1 MDNLKRPQQIESRG
15 RNMTD
20 IDTDTVLATA
30 VHEVKNMVGELSLS
44 LDEYYRR
51 HPDAE
56 VAGMRALSRIL
67 QDRLVQILILQ
78 NEGGDHLTVNAEAIH
93 PEDLLEEV
101 AADARLMLPAGM
113 AFELDSGVSEVPFW
127 FIDRYLVSQ
136 VLMNALHN
144 AFKFANSRVV
154 LGCREQAGSL
164 LFTIQD
170 DGAGYPD
177 QPGFR
182 PEALPQ
188 ELNGR
193 ESRKGT
199 GLGLRF
205 NERIAAAHGGRISCS
220 NNTGACF
227 ALWLPK

>member
-1 MDNLKRPQQIESRG
+1 
-15 RNMTD
+15 MTA

-30 VHEVKNMVGELSLS
+30 VHEVKNMMGELSLN
-44 LDEYYRR
+44 LGEYHRR

-56 VAGMRALSRIL
+56 VARMHALSRIL

-78 NEGGDHLTVNAEAIH
+78 NQGGDQLRISTEAIH
-93 PEDLLEEV
+93 PEELLEEV

-113 AFELDSGVSEVPFW
+113 AFELDSGVSDVPFW

-154 LGCREQAGSL
+154 LGCREEADGL

-182 PEALPQ
+182 PDALPQ
-188 ELNGR
+188 ELKGG

-220 NNTGACF
+220 NDAGACF

>member
-1 MDNLKRPQQIESRG
+1 
-15 RNMTD
+15 MTA

-30 VHEVKNMVGELSLS
+30 VHEVKNMMGELSLN
-44 LDEYYRR
+44 LGEYYRR

-56 VAGMRALSRIL
+56 VARMHALSRIL

-78 NEGGDHLTVNAEAIH
+78 NQGGDQLRINTEAIH
-93 PEDLLEEV
+93 PEELLEEV

-113 AFELDSGVSEVPFW
+113 AFELDSGVSDVPFW

-154 LGCREQAGSL
+154 LGCREEADGL

-188 ELNGR
+188 ELKGG

-220 NNTGACF
+220 NDAGACF

>member
-1 MDNLKRPQQIESRG
+1 
-15 RNMTD
+15 MTD

-30 VHEVKNMVGELSLS
+30 VHEVKNMMGELSLN
-44 LDEYYRR
+44 LGEYHRR
-51 HPDAE
+51 HPDPE
-56 VAGMRALSRIL
+56 VARMHALSRIL

-78 NEGGDHLTVNAEAIH
+78 SEGGDQLRVNAEAIH
-93 PEDLLEEV
+93 PEELLEEV
-101 AADARLMLPAGM
+101 TADARLMLPAGM
-113 AFELDSGVSEVPFW
+113 VFDLDSGVSDVPFW

-154 LGCREQAGSL
+154 LGCREAADGL

-188 ELNGR
+188 ELKNE

>member
-1 MDNLKRPQQIESRG
+1 
-15 RNMTD
+15 MTD
-20 IDTDTVLATA
+20 IDTATVLATA
-30 VHEVKNMVGELSLS
+30 VHEVKNMMGELSLN
-44 LDEYYRR
+44 LDEYHRR

-56 VAGMRALSRIL
+56 MARMRALSRKL
-67 QDRLVQILILQ
+67 QDRLIQILILQ
-78 NEGGDHLTVNAEAIH
+78 NEGGNNLRVNAEAIN
-93 PEDLLEEV
+93 PEELLDEV
-101 AADARLMLPAGM
+101 AADARLMLPEGM
-113 AFELDSGVSEVPFW
+113 VLESDSRVGDVPFW

-154 LGCREQAGSL
+154 LGCREEADGL
-164 LFTIQD
+164 LFTVRD

-182 PEALPQ
+182 PDALPQ
-188 ELNGR
+188 EMKDGN
-193 ESRKGT
+193 SRKGT

-205 NERIAAAHGGRISCS
+205 NERIAVAHGGKISRS
-220 NNTGACF
+220 NDAGACF

>member
-1 MDNLKRPQQIESRG
+1 
-15 RNMTD
+15 MTD
-20 IDTDTVLATA
+20 IDTATVLATA
-30 VHEVKNMVGELSLS
+30 VHEMKNMMGELSLS
-44 LDEYYRR
+44 LDEYHRR

-56 VAGMRALSRIL
+56 VAKMHALSRKL

-78 NEGGDHLTVNAEAIH
+78 NESGDRLRVNADAIH
-93 PEDLLEEV
+93 PEELLEEV
-101 AADARLMLPAGM
+101 AADARLMLPEGM
-113 AFELDSGVSEVPFW
+113 ALELDSRVGDVPFW
-127 FIDRYLVSQ
+127 FIDRYLISQ

-154 LGCREQAGSL
+154 LGCREEAGGL
-164 LFTIQD
+164 LFTVRD

-177 QPGFR
+177 QTGFR

-188 ELNGR
+188 EMKDG
-193 ESRKGT
+193 ESKKGT

-205 NERIAAAHGGRISCS
+205 NERIAAAHGGKISCTNDS
-220 NNTGACF
+220 GACF

>member
-1 MDNLKRPQQIESRG
+1 
-15 RNMTD
+15 MTA

-30 VHEVKNMVGELSLS
+30 VHEVKNMMGELSLN
-44 LDEYYRR
+44 LGEYYRR

-56 VAGMRALSRIL
+56 VARMHALSRIL

-78 NEGGDHLTVNAEAIH
+78 NQGGDQLRISTEAIH
-93 PEDLLEEV
+93 PEELLEEV

-113 AFELDSGVSEVPFW
+113 AFELDSGVSDVPFW

-154 LGCREQAGSL
+154 LGCREAADGL

-182 PEALPQ
+182 PDALPQ
-188 ELNGR
+188 ELKGG

-220 NNTGACF
+220 NDAGACF

>member
-1 MDNLKRPQQIESRG
+1 
-15 RNMTD
+15 MTD
-20 IDTDTVLATA
+20 IDTATVLATA
-30 VHEVKNMVGELSLS
+30 VHEVKNMMGELSLS
-44 LDEYYRR
+44 LDDYHRR

-56 VAGMRALSRIL
+56 VAKMRALSHKL

-78 NEGGDHLTVNAEAIH
+78 NEGGDRLRVNAEAIH
-93 PEDLLEEV
+93 PEELLDEV
-101 AADARLMLPAGM
+101 AADARLVLPDGM
-113 AFELDSGVSEVPFW
+113 AFELDSRAGGVPFW
-127 FIDRYLVSQ
+127 FVDRYLVSQ

-144 AFKFANSRVV
+144 AFKFAKSRAV
-154 LGCREQAGSL
+154 LGCREDAGGL
-164 LFTIQD
+164 LFTVRD

-177 QPGFR
+177 LPGFR

-188 ELNGR
+188 EGG

-205 NERIAAAHGGRISCS
+205 NQRIAVAHGGKISRS
-220 NNTGACF
+220 NDAGACF

>member
-1 MDNLKRPQQIESRG
+1 
-15 RNMTD
+15 MTA

-30 VHEVKNMVGELSLS
+30 VHEVKNMMGELSLN
-44 LDEYYRR
+44 LGEYHRR

-56 VAGMRALSRIL
+56 VARMHALSRIL

-78 NEGGDHLTVNAEAIH
+78 NQGGDQLRISTEAIH
-93 PEDLLEEV
+93 PEELLEEV

-113 AFELDSGVSEVPFW
+113 AFELDSGVSDVPFW

-154 LGCREQAGSL
+154 LGCREAADGL

-182 PEALPQ
+182 PDALPQ
-188 ELNGR
+188 ELKGG

-220 NNTGACF
+220 NDAGACF